1 MKKNWKIG
9 DDIKYNV
16 ICAGLYCTGTIIAID
31 KDAFGN
37 TVYVTSNAHIL
48 YPEQL
53 EPYDGDE
60 MNTEIDLSPEQIEKL
75 NQMLN
80 VNKCH

>member
-1 MKKNWKIG
+1 MNWKIG
-9 DDIKYNV
+9 DSVKYNV

-31 KDAFGN
+31 KDSFGN

-53 EPYDGDE
+53 ESYDCDE
-60 MNTEIDLSPEQIEKL
+60 TPTEISLSQEQIEKTKSNL
-75 NQMLN
+75 Q
-80 VNKCH
+80 